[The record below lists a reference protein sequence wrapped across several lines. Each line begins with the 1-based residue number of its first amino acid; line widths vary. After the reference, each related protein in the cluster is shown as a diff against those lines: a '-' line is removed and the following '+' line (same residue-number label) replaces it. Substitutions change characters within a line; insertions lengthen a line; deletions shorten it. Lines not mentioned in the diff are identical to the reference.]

1 MDRGGRTGHRAVP
14 GAAVAVG
21 VVGALALAA
30 LALRPA
36 EGLLHSGRGPLGQWG
51 IVAIGASAAWTIG
64 AWTAVR
70 RLRPRFGANRMD
82 LPPVEERLREIAA
95 PLLLSATAV
104 IGVLALV
111 LHRFSTGDGTPG
123 PPPPLATEPAPEP
136 TFATPPP
143 QERPR
148 GSGDHSALPLHLVLL
163 ALAAVVA
170 VLVVVAVVRRLRRF
184 RLSLPYRPGPS
195 GSTAPQD
202 DDARLLLSAVHSG
215 RRALA
220 GTGDDA
226 RAAVIACYAAME
238 DALAASGVRRQAS
251 DSPADLLT
259 RAAAAGF
266 APGPAGPR
274 LTALF
279 REARYSSH
287 PMDGSHRAAAAAALE
302 EIASLLGAPEPAP
315 ATDGEVER

>member
-1 MDRGGRTGHRAVP
+1 MV
-14 GAAVAVG
+14 AVA
-21 VVGALALAA
+21 VVGALAVAA

-64 AWTAVR
+64 VWTAVR
-70 RLRPRFGANRMD
+70 RLRPRFGAERMG
-82 LPPVEERLREIAA
+82 LAPVEERLREAAA

-104 IGVLALV
+104 VGVLALV

-123 PPPPLATEPAPEP
+123 PPPLATEPAPEP
-136 TFATPPP
+136 TFATPPT

-148 GSGDHSALPLHLVLL
+148 GSGDHSSLPLRLVLL

-184 RLSLPYRPGPS
+184 WLSLPYRPGPL
-195 GSTAPQD
+195 GSTAPQED
-202 DDARLLLSAVHSG
+202 YARLLLSAVHLG

-220 GTGDDA
+220 GTDDDA

-259 RAAAAGF
+259 RAADAGF

-287 PMDGSHRAAAAAALE
+287 PMDASHRAAAAAALE
-302 EIASLLGAPEPAP
+302 EIASLLGDRQPDPARE
-315 ATDGEVER
+315 GEVER